1 VLRESQLE
9 TLRERRARQP
19 GFVHDAL
26 VGRQTRPLLGQDGRL
41 LIVAADH
48 PARGALGVGANEM
61 AMSSRPQLL
70 DRLMQALDRDGVDGV
85 LATADILEDLAA
97 LGALDGRLAI
107 GSVNRGGLKDS
118 IFELDDRVTGFDV
131 DGAVAAKLDAIKCLL
146 RIDRDDHGTV
156 ATLERLAIVLN
167 DAALHSLPV
176 FLEPF
181 MSSRMDGRVR
191 HELTPEAVVRALSIA
206 QAIGATSAWT
216 WLKLPVVANMAA
228 VADSTTM
235 PIVLLGGDS
244 SRDPLPI
251 YEEWSQALRLPG
263 VRGMMVG
270 RSVLYPHDGD
280 VVAAVD
286 RVVDLVRG

>member
-1 VLRESQLE
+1 MLRENQLQ
-9 TLRERRARQP
+9 TLRERRAREP

-26 VGRQTRPLLGQDGRL
+26 VGRQRRSFLETDGRL

-48 PARGALGVGANEM
+48 PARGALGVGSDEM
-61 AMSSRPQLL
+61 AMSNRPQLL

-131 DGAVAAKLDAIKCLL
+131 DGAVAAHLDAIKCLL
-146 RIDRDDHGTV
+146 RIDRDDHATV
-156 ATLERLAIVLN
+156 ATLERLAAVLN
-167 DAALHSLPV
+167 DAALRSMPV

-181 MSSRMDGRVR
+181 ISRRVEGHVR

-216 WLKLPVVANMAA
+216 WLKLPVVAEMAA

-244 SRDPLPI
+244 SRDPQPV
-251 YEEWSQALRLPG
+251 YEKWRQALRLPG

-280 VVAAVD
+280 VVSAVD

>member
-1 VLRESQLE
+1 MRENQLQ
-9 TLRERRARQP
+9 TLRERRAREP
-19 GFVHDAL
+19 GYVHDAL
-26 VGRQTRPLLGQDGRL
+26 VGRQPRPFLSQDGRL

-48 PARGALGVGANEM
+48 PARGALGVGADDM

-70 DRLMQALDRDGVDGV
+70 DRLMQALDREGVDGV

-118 IFELDDRVTGFDV
+118 VFELDDRVTGFDV

-156 ATLERLAIVLN
+156 ATLERLAVVLN
-167 DAALHSLPV
+167 DAASQSMPV

-181 MSSRMDGRVR
+181 MSSRVDGRVR

-216 WLKLPVVANMAA
+216 WLKLPVVADMAA
-228 VADSTTM
+228 VVDSTTM

-244 SRDPLPI
+244 SKDPLPV
-251 YEEWSQALRLPG
+251 YEEWRQAMRLPG

-280 VVAAVD
+280 VVSAVD
-286 RVVDLVRG
+286 RVVELVRG

>member
-1 VLRESQLE
+1 
-9 TLRERRARQP
+9 
-19 GFVHDAL
+19 
-26 VGRQTRPLLGQDGRL
+26 
-41 LIVAADH
+41 
-48 PARGALGVGANEM
+48 
-61 AMSSRPQLL
+61 MSSRPQLL
-70 DRLMQALDRDGVDGV
+70 DRLMQALDREGVDGV

-118 IFELDDRVTGFDV
+118 VFELDDRVTGFDV

-156 ATLERLAIVLN
+156 ATLERLAVVLN
-167 DAALHSLPV
+167 DAASQSMPV

-181 MSSRMDGRVR
+181 MSSRVDGRVR

-216 WLKLPVVANMAA
+216 WLKLPVVADMAA
-228 VADSTTM
+228 VVDSTTM

-244 SRDPLPI
+244 SKDPLPV
-251 YEEWSQALRLPG
+251 YEEWRQAMRLPG

-280 VVAAVD
+280 VVSAVD
-286 RVVDLVRG
+286 RVVELVRG